1 MVATKIFLSPEL
13 AKIMSSL
20 IQKIDRII
28 EERSLLNHPF
38 YQIWS
43 DGKLTHEALEGY
55 SKEYYQLVKAVPI
68 FMTQLMDY
76 VPASLYNEL
85 DYNQQEEYSHISL
98 WERFAG
104 GLGVSRNELMNYEG
118 LYKTNHAISGMHS
131 LMSSF
136 VSGSATMYALEK
148 EIPKISQIKLEGLAE
163 FYGLTSEDV
172 TKYFK
177 EHMEADIRHTKSWQK
192 IIDGFSG
199 YDQEIISA
207 AESSVTCQ
215 NLLLDS
221 CYEEYC

>member
-1 MVATKIFLSPEL
+1 MN
-13 AKIMSSL
+13 SL
-20 IQKIDRII
+20 IHEIDRII

-38 YQIWS
+38 YQTWS
-43 DGKLTHEALEGY
+43 DGKLTHEALAGY

-68 FMTQLMDY
+68 FMTQLLDY
-76 VPASLYNEL
+76 VPESLYDEL
-85 DYNQQEEYSHISL
+85 DFNQQEEFSHIIL
-98 WERFAG
+98 WEKFAS
-104 GLGVSRNELMNYEG
+104 GLGISCKELTNYDG
-118 LYKTNHAISGMHS
+118 LNKTNHAITGMHS

-136 VSGSATMYALEK
+136 VSGSTAMYALEK

-177 EHMEADIRHTKSWQK
+177 EHMEADVRHTASWK
-192 IIDGFSG
+192 KVIDEFSEH
-199 YDQEIISA
+199 DQEIISA

>member
-1 MVATKIFLSPEL
+1 MNR
-13 AKIMSSL
+13 L

-28 EERSLLNHPF
+28 EERSLLKHPF
-38 YQIWS
+38 YQTWS
-43 DGKLTHEALEGY
+43 DGKLTHEALAGY

-68 FMTQLMDY
+68 FMTQLMDH
-76 VPASLYNEL
+76 VPASLLNEL
-85 DYNQQEEYSHISL
+85 DFNQKEEFSHINL

-104 GLGVSRNELMNYEG
+104 GLGISYEELKNHGG
-118 LYKTNHAISGMHS
+118 LYTTNHAISGMHS

-136 VSGSATMYALEK
+136 VSGSTAMYALEK
-148 EIPKISQIKLEGLAE
+148 EIPKISEIKLQGLAE
-163 FYGLTSEDV
+163 FYGLTSEDI

-177 EHMEADIRHTKSWQK
+177 EHMEADVRHTASWK
-192 IIDGFSG
+192 KVIDGFSG
-199 YDQEIISA
+199 HDQEIISA

>member
-1 MVATKIFLSPEL
+1 MN
-13 AKIMSSL
+13 SL
-20 IQKIDRII
+20 IHKIDRII

-38 YQIWS
+38 YQTWS
-43 DGKLTHEALEGY
+43 DGKLTHEALAGY

-68 FMTQLMDY
+68 FMTQLLDY
-76 VPASLYNEL
+76 VPESLQNEL
-85 DYNQQEEYSHISL
+85 DLNQQEEFFHVSL
-98 WERFAG
+98 WEQFAS
-104 GLGVSRNELMNYEG
+104 GLGISCKELTNYDG
-118 LYKTNHAISGMHS
+118 LNKTNHAITGMHS

-136 VSGSATMYALEK
+136 VSGSTAMYALEK

-163 FYGLTSEDV
+163 FYGLSSEDV

-177 EHMEADIRHTKSWQK
+177 EHMEADVRHTASWK
-192 IIDGFSG
+192 KVIDGFSEH
-199 YDQEIISA
+199 DQEIISA

>member
-1 MVATKIFLSPEL
+1 MN
-13 AKIMSSL
+13 SL

-38 YQIWS
+38 YQAWS
-43 DGKLTHEALEGY
+43 DGKLTREALTGY

-68 FMTQLMDY
+68 FMTQLMDH
-76 VPASLYNEL
+76 VPPNLYDEL
-85 DYNQQEEYSHISL
+85 DFHQQEEFSHIGM
-98 WERFAG
+98 WERFAS
-104 GLGVSRNELMNYEG
+104 GLGVPRNDLLNYDG
-118 LYKTNHAISGMHS
+118 LRKTTHAISGMHH
-131 LMSSF
+131 LMGTLE
-136 VSGSATMYALEK
+136 SGVAAMYAFEK

-177 EHMEADIRHTKSWQK
+177 EHMEADIRHVASWQK
-192 IIDGFSG
+192 LIDVFSEHN
-199 YDQEIISA
+199 QEMVSA
-207 AESSVTCQ
+207 AESSITCQ

>member
-1 MVATKIFLSPEL
+1 MN
-13 AKIMSSL
+13 SL

-38 YQIWS
+38 YQTWY
-43 DGKLTHEALEGY
+43 DGKLTHEALAGY
-55 SKEYYQLVKAVPI
+55 YKEYYQLVKAVPI
-68 FMTQLMDY
+68 FVTQLLNY
-76 VPASLYNEL
+76 VPESLYDEL
-85 DYNQQEEYSHISL
+85 DFNQQEEFSHIGL
-98 WERFAG
+98 WEQFAS
-104 GLGVSRNELMNYEG
+104 GLGISCKELTNYDG
-118 LYKTNHAISGMHS
+118 LYKTNHAISGMYS

-136 VSGSATMYALEK
+136 VSVSTAMYALEK

-163 FYGLTSEDV
+163 FYGLASEDV

-177 EHMEADIRHTKSWQK
+177 EHMEADVRHTASWKK
-192 IIDGFSG
+192 IIDGFSEH
-199 YDQEIISA
+199 DQEIISA

>member
-1 MVATKIFLSPEL
+1 MN
-13 AKIMSSL
+13 SL
-20 IQKIDRII
+20 IHKIDRII

-38 YQIWS
+38 YQTWS
-43 DGKLTHEALEGY
+43 DGKLTHEALAGY

-68 FMTQLMDY
+68 FMTQLLDY
-76 VPASLYNEL
+76 VPKSLHDEL
-85 DYNQQEEYSHISL
+85 DFNQQEEFSHISL
-98 WERFAG
+98 WEQFAS
-104 GLGVSRNELMNYEG
+104 GLGISCKELTNYDG
-118 LYKTNHAISGMHS
+118 LYKTNHAISGMYS

-136 VSGSATMYALEK
+136 VSGTTAMYALEK

-177 EHMEADIRHTKSWQK
+177 EHMEADVRHTASWK
-192 IIDGFSG
+192 KVIDGFSEH
-199 YDQEIISA
+199 DQEIISA

>member
-1 MVATKIFLSPEL
+1 MN
-13 AKIMSSL
+13 SL
-20 IQKIDRII
+20 IHKIDRII

-38 YQIWS
+38 YQTWS
-43 DGKLTHEALEGY
+43 DGKLTHEALAGY

-68 FMTQLMDY
+68 FMTQLLDY
-76 VPASLYNEL
+76 VPESLHDEL
-85 DYNQQEEYSHISL
+85 DFNQQEEFSHISL
-98 WERFAG
+98 WEKFAN
-104 GLGVSRNELMNYEG
+104 GLGVSRKELTNYEG
-118 LYKTNHAISGMHS
+118 LYTTNHAIAGMHS

-136 VSGSATMYALEK
+136 VSGSTAMYALEK

-177 EHMEADIRHTKSWQK
+177 EHMEADVRHTASWK
-192 IIDGFSG
+192 KVIDGFSEH
-199 YDQEIISA
+199 DQEIISA

>member
-1 MVATKIFLSPEL
+1 MH
-13 AKIMSSL
+13 SL

-38 YQIWS
+38 YQTWS
-43 DGKLTHEALEGY
+43 DGKLTHEALAGY

-68 FMTQLMDY
+68 FMTQLMDQ
-76 VPASLYNEL
+76 VPSSLYDEL
-85 DYNQQEEYSHISL
+85 DFHQQEEFSHIGM
-98 WERFAG
+98 WERFAS
-104 GLGVSRNELMNYEG
+104 GLGVSRNDLLNYNG
-118 LYKTNHAISGMHS
+118 LYKTNYAISGMYQLMGS
-131 LMSSF
+131 LEIGA
-136 VSGSATMYALEK
+136 VAMYALEK

-177 EHMEADIRHTKSWQK
+177 EHTEADIRHTASWK
-192 IIDGFSG
+192 KLINLVTS
-199 YDQEIISA
+199 EEHELISA

>member
-1 MVATKIFLSPEL
+1 
-13 AKIMSSL
+13 MSSL

-38 YQIWS
+38 YQAWS
-43 DGKLTHEALEGY
+43 DGKLTRDALTGY

-68 FMTQLMDY
+68 FMTQLIDN
-76 VPASLYNEL
+76 VPSTFHDEL
-85 DYNQQEEYSHISL
+85 DFHQQEEFSHIGM
-98 WERFAG
+98 WERFAS
-104 GLGVSRNELMNYEG
+104 GLGVARNDLLNYDG
-118 LYKTNHAISGMHS
+118 LDKTNHAISGMHHLMRS
-131 LMSSF
+131 LE
-136 VSGSATMYALEK
+136 SGAAAMYAFEK

-177 EHMEADIRHTKSWQK
+177 EHMEADIRHTASWK
-192 IIDGFSG
+192 KLIESDT
-199 YDQEIISA
+199 DEHEAISA